1 MARCLMCREPF
12 AICAVT
18 YEVEGGELCEA
29 CDATFAEPLRPSL
42 GGAVAFLARGESD
55 AGFVGVPGSATT
67 SYRWPEVDR
76 RQHPANNVRPLIERR
91 GPRSDSYFA
100 RLAE

>member
-1 MARCLMCREPF
+1 MPARCLMCREPF

-18 YEVEGGELCEA
+18 VEVEGGEICEA
-29 CDATFAEPLRPSL
+29 CDATFAEAIRPSL

-67 SYRWPEVDR
+67 SYRWPQTRDR
-76 RQHPANNVRPLIERR
+76 SAPSIGAAAGAHRFGDLKQ
-91 GPRSDSYFA
+91 
-100 RLAE
+100 